1 MSNSPISHSDDLQ
14 RLWHDGYDI
23 ATDDGWLLVRQVP
36 YVDASRAVQCGVL
49 AVALNLAGEITSA
62 PNDHQAYFSGSDPCN
77 DEGRPLDHVINERGR
92 DLETGGHRFT
102 LTFSHK
108 PTENGAKRDYRDYH
122 ELVSAYVDILS
133 SYAQAVD
140 PAVSP
145 MPPVRLPPIE
155 SDYPFAYAD
164 TASARA
170 EISNISR
177 RLAGQTVGIIGLGG
191 TGSHLVDLV
200 AKTHVR
206 ELHLWDGD
214 RLLQHNA
221 FRSPGAAPIEVL
233 RKQPFKCEYYRSIY
247 SNIHTRIVAHPY
259 YMEPDCLDELAQLD
273 FAFLAVDG
281 AKARASIIPALIQHS
296 IPFIDTGIG
305 LAKESNKLAGE
316 VRTALVTESM
326 DQERALRLVPMSGEA
341 DDDEYATNIQ
351 IADMNALNAVAAVI
365 RWKKFMGVYADSRNE
380 CVSSY
385 WIEYNDIIDDRDD
398 RDD

>member
-1 MSNSPISHSDDLQ
+1 MSSTPISHSGDLQ
-14 RLWHDGYDI
+14 RLWDDGYDI

-36 YVDASRAVQCGVL
+36 YVDGDKSIQYGAL
-49 AVALNLAGEITSA
+49 AIVLNLAGDITAA
-62 PNDHQAYFSGSDPCN
+62 PNDHQAYFSGSDPC
-77 DEGRPLDHVINERGR
+77 DHEGRPLNHVINSRGN
-92 DLETGGHRFT
+92 DLVAGGDRFT

-108 PTENGAKRDYRDYH
+108 PGENSTTRQYRDYH

-140 PAVSP
+140 PAVSALP
-145 MPPVRLPPIE
+145 AVRLPPIE
-155 SDYPFAYAD
+155 NDYPFAYAD

-191 TGSHLVDLV
+191 TGSYIADLV

-233 RKQPFKCEYYRSIY
+233 KQQPFKCEYYRSIY
-247 SNIHTRIVAHPY
+247 SNIHTRVVAHPY
-259 YMEPDCLDELAQLD
+259 FMEPNCFDELAQLD

-281 AKARASIIPALIQHS
+281 AEVRGSIIPALIQRNV
-296 IPFIDTGIG
+296 PFIDTGIG
-305 LAKESNKLAGE
+305 LAEEVGRLAGQ
-316 VRTALVTESM
+316 VRTVLVNDTV
-326 DQERALRLVPMSGEA
+326 DQEQVLKHVPMSGEA
-341 DDDEYATNIQ
+341 DDDEYAANIQ
-351 IADMNALNAVAAVI
+351 IADMNALNAATAVI
-365 RWKKFMGVYADSRNE
+365 RWKKLMGMYADSQRE

-385 WIEYNDIIDDRDD
+385 WIEYNDFINDETG
-398 RDD
+398 